1 MNKLTLNEIK
11 NKLNNHQ
18 GWEYEN
24 EFLKRD
30 FVFSSFKKS
39 IAFLTAC
46 DLVFKGRVQP
56 SGYTEPLLHKR
67 RLEKKIKDS

>member
-30 FVFSSFKKS
+30 FVGCLSSS
-39 IAFLTAC
+39 P
-46 DLVFKGRVQP
+46 DRRSSRV
-56 SGYTEPLLHKR
+56 
-67 RLEKKIKDS
+67 